1 MFNINLQL
9 ILMFNDKDCSSSI
22 MQSYVKIKV
31 KKHSSN
37 GQIKLFW
44 INLKEKN
51 KMGFFLNMKLVFN
64 QYAYEQI
71 IVEYMLQLF

>member
-37 GQIKLFW
+37 EQIKLFW